1 MQQIDTI
8 QLAPKG
14 STIFNR
20 IVNFFVDSRITAPQ
34 SQRLVTNVVGP
45 DSDSKLSDHGRGNQ
59 HVSGGYNEAFIVQ
72 HWASFD
78 LRPRDQ

>member
-20 IVNFFVDSRITAPQ
+20 IVNSFVGSRIAATP
-34 SQRLVTNVVGP
+34 SQRLTTNVVWP
-45 DSDSKLSDHGRGNQ
+45 DSDSKPSCRGYENQ
-59 HVSGGYNEAFIVQ
+59 HDCGGYNEAFIVQ
-72 HWASFD
+72 HWVSFD
-78 LRPRDQ
+78 IR

>member
-20 IVNFFVDSRITAPQ
+20 IVNFFVGSRITAPQ
-34 SQRLVTNVVGP
+34 SQRLTTNVVWP
-45 DSDSKLSDHGRGNQ
+45 DSDSKQPCNEGENQ

-72 HWASFD
+72 HWASYNI
-78 LRPRDQ
+78 R

>member
-14 STIFNR
+14 STIFNWV
-20 IVNFFVDSRITAPQ
+20 VNFFVGSRISTPQ
-34 SQRLVTNVVGP
+34 SDLLTTNVDWP
-45 DSDSKLSDHGRGNQ
+45 DSDSDSYQPYYGSDNQ

-72 HWASFD
+72 HWASYH
-78 LRPRDQ
+78 LR

>member
-8 QLAPKG
+8 QLAPRG
-14 STIFNR
+14 STIFSR
-20 IVNFFVDSRITAPQ
+20 VVNFFVGSRISTPQ
-34 SQRLVTNVVGP
+34 SELLTTNVVWP
-45 DSDSKLSDHGRGNQ
+45 DSDSRQFNNESENQ

-78 LRPRDQ
+78 IR

>member
-14 STIFNR
+14 STILNR
-20 IVNFFVDSRITAPQ
+20 VVNFFVGSRITASQ
-34 SQRLVTNVVGP
+34 SQRLITNVVWP
-45 DSDSKLSDHGRGNQ
+45 DSDSKLPYHGSQNH

-72 HWASFD
+72 RWTSFD
-78 LRPRDQ
+78 IR

>member
-14 STIFNR
+14 LTIFNQ
-20 IVNFFVDSRITAPQ
+20 VVSFFVGSRITASQ
-34 SQRLVTNVVGP
+34 SQRLTTNVVWP
-45 DSDSKLSDHGRGNQ
+45 DSDSRQIYNEGGNR

-78 LRPRDQ
+78 IR